1 MATNNDLAPIVE
13 GARMRTIEPDM
24 VLGKEA
30 VDGQGDSLGEV
41 VDVGLYTHS
50 RVKFLVVAGKER
62 GGRSRTI
69 TVDAIT
75 DVSADV
81 VRLRVA

>member
-1 MATNNDLAPIVE
+1 
-13 GARMRTIEPDM
+13 MRAIEPDM

-30 VDGQGDSLGEV
+30 IDGAGTALGEI

-50 RVKFLVVAGKER
+50 RVKFLVVSDP
-62 GGRSRTI
+62 SRR
-69 TVDAIT
+69 VPVRRVGVEDIT

-81 VRLRVA
+81 VRLRVG

>member
-1 MATNNDLAPIVE
+1 
-13 GARMRTIEPDM
+13 MRAIEPDM

-30 VDGQGDSLGEV
+30 VDGEGSHLGEI

-50 RVKFLVVAGKER
+50 RVKFLVVQDKDNRVPIRRIGVED
-62 GGRSRTI
+62 I
-69 TVDAIT
+69 HDVDP
-75 DVSADV
+75 DV